1 MIKILII
8 NVKRKDWR
16 ESSVK
21 EEKLSLI
28 LITQVKELDMEE
40 ADASAQAG
48 ELETGETMRLSG
60 QSSVMFS

>member
-16 ESSVK
+16 DSSVK

-40 ADASAQAG
+40 ADALAQAG
-48 ELETGETMRLSG
+48 EMETGDTMRLSG